1 MRWVV
6 AASCFVVATNNARAD
21 LLFAEPH
28 ADAGTV
34 RSSAPMV
41 HHFTFVNQGPETV
54 EILRVLGSCGC
65 LKPNVAQ
72 TTYKPGE
79 QGKVD
84 LEVHTLSQAPG
95 PHTWSVHLSYQ
106 CGNELREAEL
116 QLRARVVTEVMV
128 QPAAIVFHV
137 DKATGREVTVTD
149 FRKKPLTVT
158 DVRGS
163 STGLKAHV
171 AERGH
176 DRKGNTVY
184 RIQLEVTEDYPD
196 GRHEEYLDI
205 YSDDPAYGNL
215 RVPLTIVKRA
225 PQHLTVAPD
234 HVTLE
239 AHNGQPLPARI
250 VLLRDNSDEK
260 VVIEHVLV
268 DDAAITCTWAQG
280 PNNMATLKIR
290 VDRAQIHGDS
300 LRSNVQVLIRKPAP
314 ETLTIPVVCTI
325 D

>member
-1 MRWVV
+1 MRSVV

-65 LKPNVAQ
+65 LKPNVAR

-239 AHNGQPLPARI
+239 AHNGQPLP
-250 VLLRDNSDEK
+250 
-260 VVIEHVLV
+260 
-268 DDAAITCTWAQG
+268 
-280 PNNMATLKIR
+280 
-290 VDRAQIHGDS
+290 RA
-300 LRSNVQVLIRKPAP
+300 
-314 ETLTIPVVCTI
+314 
-325 D
+325 